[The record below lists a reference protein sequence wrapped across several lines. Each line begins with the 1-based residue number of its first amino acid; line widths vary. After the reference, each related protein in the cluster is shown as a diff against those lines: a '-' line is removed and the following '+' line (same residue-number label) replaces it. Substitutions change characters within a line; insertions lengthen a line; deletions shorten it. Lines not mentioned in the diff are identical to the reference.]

1 VLLDELLKNHVMKT
15 KKIFSLRMAL
25 QMTITLIVL
34 IIIPLIPSC
43 ASKKKAVQAKSES
56 AAPLPPP
63 PPPVPVQSEPYVVV
77 EEMPLFPGG
86 DSALLM
92 HIAKNIVY
100 PEGAKKAGIQ
110 GRVIARFAVT
120 KTGIVDRVSVIKG
133 VSPELDSEAIRVIS
147 ALPAFKPGRQGGV
160 AVDVWYMVPI
170 TFTVKGKEPKP
181 AVSNNTTS
189 YTGNEPFVVV
199 EEMPMFPG
207 GDSALLSHI
216 TRSVRYPESAI
227 AAGIQGRVI
236 SRFCVNVDGSVGRIS
251 ILKGVHPELDAEAI
265 RVVSNLPLFRPGK
278 QGGVAVPVWYMVP
291 IEFKLK

>member
-1 VLLDELLKNHVMKT
+1 MKT
-15 KKIFSLRMAL
+15 KKIFSLRAL
-25 QMTITLIVL
+25 QMTLTLIVL
-34 IIIPLIPSC
+34 VMIPLMPSC
-43 ASKKKAVQAKSES
+43 ASKKKAVQAETVN
-56 AAPLPPP
+56 ATPPP
-63 PPPVPVQSEPYVVV
+63 PPPPAPAPAQSEPYVVV
-77 EEMPLFPGG
+77 EEMPMFPGG

-92 HIAKNIVY
+92 HIAKNTVY
-100 PEGAKKAGIQ
+100 PEEAKKAGIQ
-110 GRVIARFAVT
+110 GRVIVRFAVT
-120 KTGIVDRVSVIKG
+120 KTGAVDRVSVIKG

-170 TFTVKGKEPKP
+170 TFTVKSKEPKP
-181 AVSNNTTS
+181 AVSNATS
-189 YTGNEPFVVV
+189 TYTGNEPFVVV

-207 GDSALLSHI
+207 GDSALIAHI
-216 TRSVRYPESAI
+216 VKSVRYPESAK

-236 SRFCVNVDGSVGRIS
+236 SRFSVNVDGSVGRIS

-291 IEFKLK
+291 IEFKLN